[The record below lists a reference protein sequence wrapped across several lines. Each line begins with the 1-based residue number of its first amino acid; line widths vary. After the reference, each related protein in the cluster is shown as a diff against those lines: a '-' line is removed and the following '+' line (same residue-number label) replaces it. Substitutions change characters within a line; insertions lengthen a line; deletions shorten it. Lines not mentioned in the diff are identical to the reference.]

1 MFRRIRWRLLATYL
15 IVVFFALVFLGVH
28 LARQFEAAFTEQLK
42 VDLLDLARLMALGAA
57 EGLGSDNPAVIRRHL
72 EGEPDAVDGPLV
84 LVTDREGL
92 IVAAVGL
99 PGAVIGS
106 PALDHASVPE
116 ALRGKEITGVGT
128 IAGSGE
134 AVYAAVPVHAGDRVL
149 GAVHVARPL
158 TYLHAQVQHLRW
170 VVAWGTLVALVIAT
184 GVGLLLAR
192 SIAAPV
198 QEMQLVA
205 GHLAAGRLSERVPV
219 QTRDEL
225 GDLARSL
232 NYMASE
238 LERIDSMRRAFVADA
253 AHELRTPVANLA
265 VAVEAL
271 KVTIETH
278 PDRAAPV
285 AADIEREVARL
296 RRLVEDLLD
305 LSLVDAGQVRLNLT
319 SVAPADLLRRA
330 MQPFH
335 LRAEHAHI
343 ALKLDVPPHLP
354 AVTADADRTIQIVTN
369 LLDNAFKYT
378 PPGGAITV
386 GALERRGHV
395 LLSVA
400 DSGPGVPE
408 SELPNIFDRFYKV
421 DKARTGGRGGAGL
434 GLAIAKR
441 LVEAQGGIIM
451 VESKAGQG
459 ARFVIA
465 LPKEG

>member
-15 IVVFFALVFLGVH
+15 IVVSSALVFLGVH

-42 VDLLDLARLMALGAA
+42 VDLLDLARLMAINAV
-57 EGLGSDNPAVIRRHL
+57 EGLGSGDVEAIARHL
-72 EGEPDAVDGPLV
+72 QRAHHAADSPLV
-84 LVTDREGL
+84 MVTDAEGV
-92 IVAAVGL
+92 IVAVQGL
-99 PGAVIGS
+99 PEVAIGAR
-106 PALDHASVPE
+106 ALAHPSVPE
-116 ALRGKEITGVGT
+116 ALGGKEVTGVG
-128 IAGSGE
+128 AVPGSGE
-134 AVYAAVPVHAGDRVL
+134 AVYAAVPVRTGARLL
-149 GAVHVARPL
+149 GTVHVARPL
-158 TYLHAQVQHLRW
+158 TYLHAQIQHLRW
-170 VVAWGTLVALVIAT
+170 VVAWGTVVALLIAT

-198 QEMQLVA
+198 QQMQLVA
-205 GHLAAGRLSERVPV
+205 GRLAAGRLSERVPV

-271 KVTIETH
+271 KAVLERH
-278 PDRAAPV
+278 PDQAAPV
-285 AADIEREVARL
+285 AGDIEREVARL

-319 SVAPADLLRRA
+319 AVSPADLLRRA
-330 MQPFH
+330 AQPFQP
-335 LRAEHAHI
+335 RAERSRI
-343 ALKLDVPPHLP
+343 TLKLEIPPRLP
-354 AVTADADRTIQIVTN
+354 AVKADADRTIQVLSN
-369 LLDNAFKYT
+369 LLDNAFKHT
-378 PPGGAITV
+378 SPGGTVTV
-386 GALERRGHV
+386 GAAERRGHV

-400 DSGPGVPE
+400 DTGPGIPE
-408 SELPNIFDRFYKV
+408 SELPHIFDRFYKV
-421 DKARTGGRGGAGL
+421 DKARAGGGGGAGL

-451 VESKAGQG
+451 VESNPGQG
-459 ARFVIA
+459 TRFMVA